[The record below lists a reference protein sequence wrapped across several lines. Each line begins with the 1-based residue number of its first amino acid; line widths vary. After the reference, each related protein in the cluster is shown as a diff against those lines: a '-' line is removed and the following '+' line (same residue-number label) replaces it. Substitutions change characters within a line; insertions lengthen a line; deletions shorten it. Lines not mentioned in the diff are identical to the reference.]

1 MKRWG
6 AMMKCRASSKL
17 NNKQQGVIRQ
27 EVSAE
32 FNRLIDRYNEDSATQ
47 VLHILHFDFGF
58 GMKRLQRFA
67 DKLVEMQAQQK
78 RRYELNDE
86 DTPWLCD
93 KQLKNDRIDV
103 GKLLGLEEEDSN
115 ED

>member
-6 AMMKCRASSKL
+6 AMMKCRASKKL
-17 NNKQQGVIRQ
+17 NKKQMDNIHN
-27 EVSAE
+27 EVAAE
-32 FNRLIDRYNEDSATQ
+32 FNKLVDQYNQEAALQ

-67 DKLVEMQAQQK
+67 DRLVEMQAQQK
-78 RRYELNDE
+78 RRYELADD

-93 KQLKNDRIDV
+93 KQLKNDKIDV
-103 GKLLGLEEEDSN
+103 SKLLGLEEEDGN
-115 ED
+115 EN